1 MLLIKV
7 APEDMGGFLGNNHSL
22 RSFLGLIIV
31 STLLDIRD
39 VIDGVILCDDLT
51 GR

>member
-1 MLLIKV
+1 
-7 APEDMGGFLGNNHSL
+7 MGSFPGNNCSL
-22 RSFLGLIIV
+22 RSFLGLIIL

-39 VIDGVILCDDLT
+39 IIDGVTLCDDLT